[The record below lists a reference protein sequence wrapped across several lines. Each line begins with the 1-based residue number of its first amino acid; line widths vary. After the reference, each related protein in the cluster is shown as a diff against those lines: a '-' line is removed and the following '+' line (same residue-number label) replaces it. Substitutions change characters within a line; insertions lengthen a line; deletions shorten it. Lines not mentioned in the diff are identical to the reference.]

1 MYICINKNEMKR
13 LRKHLL
19 IANALGFVSSSVRF
33 NKIIITENLTL
44 CFILKDFKVT
54 SIENPS
60 RTDNRQ
66 RLWIYGNKNGDNFRQ
81 NMGKKVFILT

>member
-1 MYICINKNEMKR
+1 MKR

-44 CFILKDFKVT
+44 CFILKDFKFT

>member
-1 MYICINKNEMKR
+1 MKR

-33 NKIIITENLTL
+33 NKIIITENLTP
-44 CFILKDFKVT
+44 CFILKDFKLT

-66 RLWIYGNKNGDNFRQ
+66 RLWI
-81 NMGKKVFILT
+81 

>member
-1 MYICINKNEMKR
+1 MKR

-44 CFILKDFKVT
+44 CFYTERFPIHKHRKPKPHT
-54 SIENPS
+54 S
-60 RTDNRQ
+60 TDNRQ
-66 RLWIYGNKNGDNFRQ
+66 RLWI
-81 NMGKKVFILT
+81 

>member
-1 MYICINKNEMKR
+1 MKR

-44 CFILKDFKVT
+44 CFILKDFQIHKHRKPKPHT
-54 SIENPS
+54 S
-60 RTDNRQ
+60 TDNRQ
-66 RLWIYGNKNGDNFRQ
+66 RLWI
-81 NMGKKVFILT
+81 

>member
-1 MYICINKNEMKR
+1 MKR

>member
-1 MYICINKNEMKR
+1 MKR

-33 NKIIITENLTL
+33 NSKIIITENLTL
-44 CFILKDFKVT
+44 CFILKDFKLT

-66 RLWIYGNKNGDNFRQ
+66 RLWI
-81 NMGKKVFILT
+81 